1 MIERKKVSEHRTSTS
16 PLGFFCRSP
25 AHMAA
30 TAILSLTLIRIVV
43 LIFSMADLG
52 PDEAQYWSWSEDLD
66 FGYFSKPPMIA
77 WIIAFTTGLFGE
89 AEWAIRLSSPLIHA
103 ATGAIVY
110 LLGRDLYDAR
120 TGLWATLIYLTMP
133 AVFFSSGLVTT
144 DVPLLFFWSVALLG
158 LHRTLTT
165 KALRWA
171 ALTGLAVGL
180 GFMSKYAMVYFLL
193 CGVIYLSFTKSHRW
207 LLWSR
212 HGALIL
218 ALMALCLAPNIY
230 WNAKSGFPTFTHTA
244 ANANWQGDMF
254 NPDKML
260 AFIGSQFGVFGPLLF
275 GLLLW
280 GAFCAFRGSKSESD
294 PKASS
299 DRFFL
304 SFCLPILAVAITQA
318 FLSRANANWAAT
330 AYIAATLFT
339 VGWGLRTRF
348 RPLLAASIGLHLV
361 IGAFLYVLITVPGAI
376 EATGQSNSFKRVR
389 GWDEIGTR
397 ITEIETARDFR
408 AVMSDDRLITAELL
422 YYVHPGQAVIAQWD
436 ADLHATHHY
445 ELTIPLTLE
454 QGKSV
459 LLVTKKKD
467 PQAILTHFEHTEF
480 IEEITVI
487 TGINKSRTL
496 QLYALE
502 NYRGRGE

>member
-1 MIERKKVSEHRTSTS
+1 VSEHPTSTS
-16 PLGFFCRSP
+16 PLGILFRSP

-30 TAILSLTLIRIVV
+30 TAILTLTLIRIIV
-43 LIFSMADLG
+43 LIFSMANLG

-77 WIIAFTTGLFGE
+77 WIIALTTGLFGE

-103 ATGAIVY
+103 GTGAIVY
-110 LLGRDLYDAR
+110 LLGRDLYGPR
-120 TGLWATLIYLTMP
+120 TGLWAALVYITMP
-133 AVFFSSGLVTT
+133 AVFFSSGLITT
-144 DVPLLFFWSVALLG
+144 DVPLLFYWSVALLG
-158 LHRTLTT
+158 LHRLLTT
-165 KALRWA
+165 KDISWA
-171 ALTGLAVGL
+171 VVTGLAIGL
-180 GFMSKYAMVYFLL
+180 GFMSKYAMIYFLF
-193 CGVIYLSFTKSHRW
+193 CSVIYLGLTKQHRW
-207 LLWSR
+207 LLLSK

-218 ALMALCLAPNIY
+218 ALILLCIAPNIY
-230 WNAKSGFPTFTHTA
+230 WNAQAGFPTFTHTA

-254 NPDKML
+254 NFDKML
-260 AFIGSQFGVFGPLLF
+260 AFIGGQFGVFGPITF

-280 GAFCAFRGSKSESD
+280 GAWKSFRTRKSDAGAE
-294 PKASS
+294 AAS
-299 DRFFL
+299 DRFML
-304 SFCLPILAVAITQA
+304 CFCLPILAVAISQA

-339 VGWGLRTRF
+339 VGWGLRSNM
-348 RPLLAASIGLHLV
+348 RPLLAASIGLHVV
-361 IGAFLYVLITVPGAI
+361 IGAFLYVLITVPGTI

-397 ITEIETARDFR
+397 ITQVEASKDFN
-408 AVMSDDRLITAELL
+408 AIMSDDRLITAELL
-422 YYVHPGQAVIAQWD
+422 YYVHPGKAEIAQWD

-459 LLVTKKKD
+459 LFVTKKKD
-467 PQAILTHFEHTEF
+467 PQAILAHFETAEF

-487 TGINKSRTL
+487 IGINKSRTL